1 VQSLL
6 NAVDAVQRNLFAV
19 GLYCGATV
27 LAVVLKVLMDAAVL
41 RHTGSDFESLQAG
54 PYGLLGTIVIIAV
67 LALVRCVAFSRMG
80 KEIDRPL
87 WRIRDDW
94 EAVTRFF
101 PMWLLLDLVTFT
113 CMWLAN
119 PNLFGGSQNAVTA
132 ICHIAAFVL
141 NIVAVPIGTCVMFSG
156 HLQWKRLGEALSPMV
171 RQLPRSGAVLLVCL
185 FQLVIHDI
193 VAGRLLA
200 DPDTPSPFDFLPQR
214 IGLVLVLTY
223 LECIVFAAVWLLCMA
238 DREAPDD
245 TDFEF

>member
-1 VQSLL
+1 MQSLR

-19 GLYCGATV
+19 ALYCGATV

-41 RHTGSDFESLQAG
+41 RQTGSDFKSLQSG
-54 PYGLLGTIVIIAV
+54 PYGVLGTILVIAV
-67 LALVRCVAFSRMG
+67 LALVRCVAFARMG

-101 PMWLLLDLVTFT
+101 PMWLLLDLVTFA

-119 PNLFGGSQNAVTA
+119 PNLYGGNPNAVTA

-141 NIVAVPIGTCVMFSG
+141 NIVAVPVGSCVMFSG
-156 HLQWKRLGEALSPMV
+156 HFEWKRLGEALSPLV
-171 RQLPRSGAVLLVCL
+171 RQLHRSGAVLLVCL

-193 VAGRLLA
+193 VAGHFLA
-200 DPDTPSPFDFLPQR
+200 NPDTPGPFEFLPHR
-214 IGLVLVLTY
+214 IGLVLVLAY

-245 TDFEF
+245 NDFEF